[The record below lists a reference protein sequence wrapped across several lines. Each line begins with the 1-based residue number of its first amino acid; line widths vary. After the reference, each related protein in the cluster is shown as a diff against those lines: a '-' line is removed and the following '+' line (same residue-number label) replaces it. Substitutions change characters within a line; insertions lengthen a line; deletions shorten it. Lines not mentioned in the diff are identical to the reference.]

1 MIVKTVFELQK
12 VLAEARNNSKSIGF
26 VPTMGALHTGH
37 LQLIQRASEE
47 NDLVVVSIF
56 VNPMQFNNK
65 EDLLHYPRTIEK
77 DLDLLKENCSNFIV
91 FYPETAEI
99 YPSNDNFTPID
110 LGHLDEVLEGNLFIS
125 HEPGNKFTINPYF
138 KILKIY

>member
-1 MIVKTVFELQK
+1 LIGCKVTNFSRTFIKSHSFALDTPKEMIVKTVFELQK

-65 EDLLHYPRTIEK
+65 EDLLHYPRIIEK
-77 DLDLLKENCSNFIV
+77 DLDLL
-91 FYPETAEI
+91 
-99 YPSNDNFTPID
+99 
-110 LGHLDEVLEGNLFIS
+110 
-125 HEPGNKFTINPYF
+125 
-138 KILKIY
+138 